1 MPDSIYFTGLRVE
14 QWRQFNTIDL
24 TLHPRLSVITGANG
38 AGKTTLLNI
47 LPQHFGWSRPLLATP
62 YRDADGSITYITGA
76 LKSLLTWFKK
86 KENLQSEIGRVE
98 YSDRSTA
105 TLTVPTTGSVEYG
118 VSIHD
123 QKSVRGLSIPSHRL
137 LSRYQAIGAIP
148 TQGISA
154 QQAYNNYHSEYLNR
168 YQGGHTGY
176 SPLFR
181 MKEAIISMATFGE
194 GNKYV
199 RSKPELLKSYLGFIE
214 VLKIVLPSSLG
225 FETLEIRTP
234 DVMLITKSGEFL
246 LDSVSGG
253 ISALLD
259 LAWQIHTF
267 SQGLD
272 KFVVVIDE
280 PENHLHPAMQRSLL
294 PSLLSAFPNTQ
305 FVVATHN
312 PFIVTS
318 VRDSNV
324 YVLSYSDGTQNM
336 ELRGIAPER
345 SVSSTLLD
353 HVNKAAS
360 ANEILRTALGL
371 DSTMPLWAAKEL
383 GEIVARYRSKAL
395 TASDVTQ
402 LDVELRALGMG
413 ESLPHAVDEIFKR
426 GEP

>member
-47 LPQHFGWSRPLLATP
+47 LSQHFGWSRPLLATP